1 MDKKIS
7 WITDEVGMK
16 TLNFVL
22 LGIFTGGIYY
32 FIWITERFSI
42 FNSLGQVDVVS
53 KQFINITAI
62 LMGLNILLTSTG
74 AVSLTMIGFLFSMAG
89 WIMFIVMTFQ
99 IMKSIELYY
108 AETFKLDLKFN
119 KAWMVIFHL
128 FYINYC
134 INELREIETKNEK
147 LQG

>member
-22 LGIFTGGIYY
+22 LGMFTGGIYN

-42 FNSLGQVDVVS
+42 FNSLGQSDVIS

-62 LMGLNILLTSTG
+62 LMGLNIILASMG
-74 AVSLTMIGFLFSMAG
+74 DSSMAVIGSLFSFAG
-89 WIMFIVMTFQ
+89 WIMFVVMTFK
-99 IMKSIELYY
+99 IIKSIELYY

-119 KAWMVIFHL
+119 KLWMVLFHL

-134 INELREIETKNEK
+134 INELKDIEIKNQK
-147 LQG
+147 LQS